1 MGSQDREV
9 QRILLELLNQ
19 MDGFDQSTN
28 VKVGGQRQFVG
39 TPAPYFGSLLLS
51 PRCLSVVSLSFL
63 SREEAPLAAY
73 CVCKRFYDKPHRAKM
88 CLYAS
93 YFGS

>member
-1 MGSQDREV
+1 
-9 QRILLELLNQ
+9 

-28 VKVGGQRQFVG
+28 VKVGGQRQFVR

-51 PRCLSVVSLSFL
+51 PRSLSVVSLSFL
-63 SREEAPLAAY
+63 SREQAPLAAY
-73 CVCKRFYDKPHRAKM
+73 CVWKRFYDQSHRAKM
-88 CLYAS
+88 SLFAP